1 MLLKFVSFIAK
12 LKNVKKTFKTVVLKI
27 LLKHVRPQ
35 GKGRGKVWETL
46 E

>member
-12 LKNVKKTFKTVVLKI
+12 LKNGKNTFKTVVLKI